1 MWAYS
6 APLSEALPVLPSAA
20 SEELLPVFEA
30 PSVRPVSSVLSDV
43 LSDVPLSV
51 VLPLSGSLSG
61 ADVPGV
67 LSVPPSESGAPG
79 AGEPPLPEAA

>member
-6 APLSEALPVLPSAA
+6 APLSEAPAALSSAALPVLPSAA

-30 PSVRPVSSVLSDV
+30 PSVRPVSSALSDV

-51 VLPLSGSLSG
+51 VLPLS
-61 ADVPGV
+61 DVP
-67 LSVPPSESGAPG
+67 
-79 AGEPPLPEAA
+79 